1 MESRIRDTDTLR
13 WLVVVVGVT
22 TFLVTALQLLF
33 FAYPA
38 EAPPLF
44 SVLMPVLFLA
54 QAIVHA
60 TWLLRYVKV
69 PPALLDPAHL
79 HSSCAYLS
87 LPTSLILLGV
97 WFYFL
102 LAQGAHEAATL
113 GQFMDPLTADS
124 GARTFQRHLASRATL
139 IVGGSIGLLHGYL
152 LRPAINCRCGE

>member
-13 WLVVVVGVT
+13 WLAVVVGVV
-22 TFLVTALQLLF
+22 TFLMTMLQLLF

-44 SVLMPVLFLA
+44 SVLPVALFVA
-54 QAIVHA
+54 QATVHA
-60 TWLLRYVKV
+60 TWLLRYVRV
-69 PPALLDPAHL
+69 PHAQLDPAHL

-87 LPTSLILLGV
+87 LPTSLLLLGV

-102 LAQGAHEAATL
+102 LAQGVHEATTL
-113 GQFMDPLTADS
+113 GNFMDPLTADS

-139 IVGGSIGLLHGYL
+139 IVVGSIGLLHGYL